1 MTSAGGI
8 LATWLL
14 GSLSAAPRYTL
25 AARVLLA
32 FSVVKVVI
40 TAMNTWYLYD
50 QNNKKAEV
58 RKIMTREQEEP
69 GLGDRSAWF
78 IYAL

>member
-25 AARVLLA
+25 ATQVLLV
-32 FSVVKVVI
+32 FSVAKFLVSAL
-40 TAMNTWYLYD
+40 TTWYLFD
-50 QNNKKAEV
+50 QNKKKEEI
-58 RKIMTREQEEP
+58 RNTMTREQEEP

-78 IYAL
+78 KYAL

>member
-25 AARVLLA
+25 ATRVLLA
-32 FSVVKVVI
+32 FSVVTVVVSGL
-40 TAMNTWYLYD
+40 NTWYLFD
-50 QNNKKAEV
+50 QNKTKEEI
-58 RKIMTREQEEP
+58 RKTMTREQEEP
-69 GLGDRSAWF
+69 GLGDKSAWF
-78 IYAL
+78 KYAL